1 MDHDPTLIQFSLA
14 DVPERGRAV
23 ALREVFG
30 RAVMNM
36 DFTSLTDNPRL
47 QVEVRLLPGVVV
59 TSGWNS
65 PHLVVSGHDRSH
77 DSDDVALVWGT
88 RPGNARLVHLGK
100 EAMARD
106 GSAYLISCADRVTAE
121 SRSVVHHLTIRL
133 QRTLLCPLLPDVDAA
148 LMRRVFPD
156 HEALQLLARYVKL
169 LHGNDSSLHP
179 QLAHS
184 AATHIGDLVALAL
197 GTGSEATELAAGRGL
212 RAARLAAIKNWTL
225 ARLND
230 PDLDVSS
237 AAIAAHV
244 SPRHVQRLFEAD
256 GTTFSAFV
264 LANRLALAHR
274 TLANPGDNLQNIS
287 DIVFASG
294 FGDVSY
300 FDRTFRL
307 AFGETPSE
315 VRQRALRLSLPRM
328 L

>member
-1 MDHDPTLIQFSLA
+1 MDHDPALIQFSLA

-30 RAVMNM
+30 RAVMNL
-36 DFTSLTDNPRL
+36 DFTSLTDSPRL
-47 QVEVRLLPGVVV
+47 EVEVRLLPGVVI

-65 PHLVVSGHDRSH
+65 PHLAVSGHDRSR

-88 RPGNARLVHLGK
+88 RPGKARLVHLGK
-100 EAMARD
+100 EVMAGD

-121 SRSVVHHLTIRL
+121 TRSAVHHLTVRL
-133 QRTLLCPLLPDVDAA
+133 QRRLLCPLLTDVDAV
-148 LMRRVFPD
+148 LMRRVPPD
-156 HEALQLLARYVKL
+156 VEALRLLARYLKM

-179 QLAHS
+179 QLAHT

-197 GTGSEATELAAGRGL
+197 GTGSEATELATGRGL
-212 RAARLAAIKNWTL
+212 RAARFTAVKTWIL
-225 ARLND
+225 ARLSN

-237 AAIAAHV
+237 AATAINA
-244 SPRHVQRLFEAD
+244 SPRYVQRLFEAD

-274 TLANPGDNLQNIS
+274 TLANPGAGLQNIS
-287 DIVFASG
+287 DIAFASG

-300 FDRTFRL
+300 FDRTFRA

-315 VRQRALRLSLPRM
+315 VRQRALRLSS
-328 L
+328 

>member
-1 MDHDPTLIQFSLA
+1 MHHDPTLIQFSLA

-30 RAVMNM
+30 RAVMNL
-36 DFTSLTDNPRL
+36 DFTSLTDNPRMEI
-47 QVEVRLLPGVVV
+47 EVRLLPGVVI

-65 PHLVVSGHDRSH
+65 PHLAVSGHDRSR

-88 RPGNARLVHLGK
+88 RPGKARLLHLGK
-100 EAMARD
+100 ESMVGD

-121 SRSVVHHLTIRL
+121 TRSAVHHLTIRL

-148 LMRRVFPD
+148 LMRRVSRD
-156 HEALQLLARYVKL
+156 REELRLLARYVKL
-169 LHGNDSSLHP
+169 LNGNDSSLHP

-197 GTGSEATELAAGRGL
+197 GTGGEATELAAGRGL
-212 RAARLAAIKNWTL
+212 RAARLAAIKTWTL
-225 ARLND
+225 ARLNK

-237 AAIAAHV
+237 AATAINV
-244 SPRHVQRLFEAD
+244 SPRYVQRLFEAE
-256 GTTFSAFV
+256 GMTFSSFV

-274 TLANPGDNLQNIS
+274 TLSNPGIALQTISNIA
-287 DIVFASG
+287 FASG

-300 FDRTFRL
+300 FDRTFRA

-315 VRQRALRLSLPRM
+315 VRQRALRLSR
-328 L
+328 